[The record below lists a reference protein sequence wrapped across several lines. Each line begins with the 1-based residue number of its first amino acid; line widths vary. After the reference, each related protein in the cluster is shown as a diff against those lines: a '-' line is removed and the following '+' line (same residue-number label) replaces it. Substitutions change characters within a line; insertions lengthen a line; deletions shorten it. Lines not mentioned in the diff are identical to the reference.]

1 MNVFFMIDII
11 VNFFSAFYETD
22 LKIIDD
28 YKVQF
33 YYLIPLKLIAVR
45 YLKGWFILDVMTVLP
60 FDIIFEY
67 GNISRIARLSRIGR
81 I

>member
-28 YKVQF
+28 YKVQI
-33 YYLIPLKLIAVR
+33 YYLIP
-45 YLKGWFILDVMTVLP
+45 YLADRCQ
-60 FDIIFEY
+60 
-67 GNISRIARLSRIGR
+67 ISQGMVHNRCNDGVAF
-81 I
+81 